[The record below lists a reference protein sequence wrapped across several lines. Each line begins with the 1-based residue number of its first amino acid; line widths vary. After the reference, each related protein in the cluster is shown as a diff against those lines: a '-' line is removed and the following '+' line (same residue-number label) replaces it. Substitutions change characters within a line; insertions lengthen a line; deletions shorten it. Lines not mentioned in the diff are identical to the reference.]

1 MLMPYEPP
9 ASVDAINNSAAGPAA
24 TTLFSAVDAAP
35 QGGGPGGTAP
45 SAQNTQVT
53 VTTNGSQVAD
63 GAGAPDGTIQV
74 AGPTGHYADITAS
87 DGASRVYAE
96 ERHIVDINVGLPKG
110 TRVRQTGTAPGVT
123 INTGY
128 GTAKP

>member
-1 MLMPYEPP
+1 MPMSYEPP

-24 TTLFSAVDAAP
+24 TTLFAAVDAVP
-35 QGGGPGGTAP
+35 QGGGPAGTA
-45 SAQNTQVT
+45 SSTQSTRVT
-53 VTTNGSQVAD
+53 VTTNGTQVTD
-63 GAGAPDGTIQV
+63 GAAPTDGAIQV
-74 AGPTGHYADITAS
+74 AGPAGHYADITAQG
-87 DGASRVYAE
+87 DTSRVYAE